1 MNRARQRAPKI
12 EGRFVWGNRGGVEEE
27 GALDQAAR
35 RLPVVLRAPPPSIQ
49 TRVIQ
54 EEDFC
59 EEFRE
64 EAAREARDKPAYDAL
79 RGHFRPLPPLV

>member
-1 MNRARQRAPKI
+1 M
-12 EGRFVWGNRGGVEEE
+12 EEE
-27 GALDQAAR
+27 GALDRAAR

-59 EEFRE
+59 EECRE
-64 EAAREARDKPAYDAL
+64 EAAREARDEPAYDAL